1 MHVFVT
7 GPTGSIGSA
16 VVTELI
22 ASGHRVSGLA
32 RSDASADALAAAGAE
47 VRRGTLDDRDLLR
60 AAADAADGTIHLA
73 FDHAKALGGDFRT
86 AAAEQRSAVEAFG
99 EALAGSG
106 RPLVVAV
113 GTGGI
118 APEGIVATER
128 DGHEIDP
135 AEVGAN
141 SPAARLA
148 TAELALSFASRGIR
162 SSIVRLP
169 PTAHGEGDPAF
180 IAELVG
186 IARRTGASGYLGD
199 GSNRWPAVH
208 RLDAAH
214 LFRLALERAQAG
226 TTLHAVAEEGVPFR
240 SVAEVIGRHLGVPVS
255 PVAAEDADRH
265 FDWLGGLVGLDI
277 PVSGALTRDALGW
290 QPVRPGVLD
299 DLEQG
304 HYFRSSVA
312 PG

>member
-16 VVTELI
+16 VVADLI
-22 ASGHRVSGLA
+22 ASGHRISGLA
-32 RSDASADALAAAGAE
+32 RSDTSADALAAAGAE
-47 VRRGTLDDRDLLR
+47 VRRGSLDDRDLLR

-73 FDHAKALGGDFRT
+73 FNHAKAFGGDFRA
-86 AAAEQRSAVEAFG
+86 AAAEERNAVEAFG
-99 EALAGSG
+99 EALAGSD

-118 APEGIVATER
+118 APEGKVATER
-128 DGHEIDP
+128 DGHEADP
-135 AEVGAN
+135 TEVGAN

-186 IARRTGASGYLGD
+186 IARRTGTSGYLGD

-240 SVAEVIGRHLGVPVS
+240 SVAEVIGRHLEVPVS
-255 PVAAEDADRH
+255 PVNPEDADRH

-277 PVSGALTRDALGW
+277 PVSSALTQESLGW
-290 QPVRPGVLD
+290 QPVRPGLLD
-299 DLEQG
+299 DLDQG
-304 HYFRSSVA
+304 HYFRTPA
-312 PG
+312 